1 MNSTQKRRK
10 QKEKLL
16 LIICAS
22 MVMAAVICFGVW
34 QYLAHLL
41 VSQQAAERWQGEG
54 DMEFRQIT
62 CFLPSDQKIELKDI
76 RTFRNAA
83 IKKMQ
88 DAALDVQGNPH
99 LMLDAWS
106 TDAKL
111 YTSGEHGRGQAS
123 VIAVGGDYFDFH
135 PLQLLSGDYIRQSDL
150 MKDRIVLGEE
160 VAWLLFGG
168 TDLAGM
174 TMELNG
180 KPYLIAGVVEQE
192 QDRFSKGANS
202 DGLDL
207 YMSYDTLLTID
218 ENAKINCYEVLMP
231 NPVKGFAFNAV
242 KDKFPIGRGEI
253 LCNTERYGY
262 GKMMDLVLHFGS
274 RGSQVSGAVLPYW
287 ENAAR
292 GTENWGALCCLLG
305 TVLLIFPTVVLVL
318 TALQSGRPTSRR
330 RRRKPSAN
338 ASAVT
343 GSESTAQTNN
353 KSNRNK
359 KALAHWSKR
368 PSESVLFHGECRG
381 ASRASGAQADQC
393 RDKTS
398 GTSKPRNVLR
408 P

>member
-41 VSQQAAERWQGEG
+41 VSQQAAQRWQGEG
-54 DMEFRQIT
+54 DMEFRQIS

-305 TVLLIFPTVVLVL
+305 TVLLIFPTVVLVV
-318 TALQSGRPTSRR
+318 TALQSGRQVKTKLEDDILPDLSEKTQEAIRKRQRR
-330 RRRKPSAN
+330 HWERKH
-338 ASAVT
+338 
-343 GSESTAQTNN
+343 GTN
-353 KSNRNK
+353 
-359 KALAHWSKR
+359 
-368 PSESVLFHGECRG
+368 E
-381 ASRASGAQADQC
+381 
-393 RDKTS
+393 
-398 GTSKPRNVLR
+398 
-408 P
+408 